1 MKCDAAI
8 PLLAPFLTLGQD
20 MAGDLVPFHRSPF
33 DVEAAAVTEKRAP
46 KSVSHAHP
54 DPESAHLVVVPLADV
69 GNPTECHREPEA
81 DQAFIEPLGAATKA
95 ETSLTI
101 DREID
106 VDGQMLV
113 RAEIVR
119 RRSKIRSGVVSP
131 DGDD

>member
-1 MKCDAAI
+1 VKSDAAI
-8 PLLAPFLTLGQD
+8 PLLAP
-20 MAGDLVPFHRSPF
+20 
-33 DVEAAAVTEKRAP
+33 
-46 KSVSHAHP
+46 
-54 DPESAHLVVVPLADV
+54 ESAHPVVVPLADV

-81 DQAFIEPLGAATKA
+81 DQAFIEPLGAGTKA

-119 RRSKIRSGVVSP
+119 RRSKNRSGVVSP